1 MLLGGPLALLP
12 SLIPVLVLSSSE
24 HLSLLSGGVCK
35 PSACARLS
43 VLCFFWHAIAG
54 CDLSAGALAVG
65 SAACW
70 GGGGSLACF
79 GGGRTW
85 TPAFAL
91 TVPVAGRSGA
101 LACFGGG
108 RPTWTPAFALIVPV
122 AGRSG
127 ALACFGGG
135 RGWPCGGRDPA
146 ALPCGAAAPLLAL
159 PLALPALP
167 ALPACLSKKKAST

>member
-12 SLIPVLVLSSSE
+12 SLVPVLVLSSSE
-24 HLSLLSGGVCK
+24 HLSFLSGGVCK

-108 RPTWTPAFALIVPV
+108 R
-122 AGRSG
+122 
-127 ALACFGGG
+127 
-135 RGWPCGGRDPA
+135 GWPCGGRDPA